1 MSPFK
6 IILVFVIGITVSR
19 VLLGNDACV
28 TFIGPS
34 NYIPRLELPA
44 GIPLHSADSCKD
56 CHQEIYDQW
65 RESMHSKSST
75 NPVFQACWTVRNNP
89 PFCSNCHFPML
100 EQKPK
105 ILRGFKETGP
115 LPFVAIKNREF
126 DTMLIKEGVTCVV
139 CHLRNKTLYG
149 PREIKQGE
157 APHPVKYDPSFQRS
171 EFCYTCHSW
180 GFPRARVK
188 QTCSTSDEYK
198 MSGKKETCQD
208 CHMSRK
214 EGFASLGRAKRVYG
228 MHDQKSSRNPE
239 ELRQALKV
247 ELKTERDTYKPGD
260 KLKAEIRVTNIGAG
274 HRVPTG

>member
-1 MSPFK
+1 MNTFK
-6 IILVFVIGITVSR
+6 IILVFVVGITASS
-19 VLLGNDACV
+19 VLWGNDACV

-34 NYIPRLELPA
+34 NYIPRLDLPQN
-44 GIPLHSADSCKD
+44 IPLHSADSCKD

-75 NPVFQACWTVRNNP
+75 SPVFQACWTVRNNP

-115 LPFVAIKNREF
+115 LPFVAIKNKEF

-149 PREIKQGE
+149 PREIKEGE
-157 APHPVKYDPSFQRS
+157 APHPVKYDPSFQKT

-188 QTCSTSDEYK
+188 QTC
-198 MSGKKETCQD
+198 QD
-208 CHMSRK
+208 CHMTRK
-214 EGFASLGRAKRVYG
+214 EGLASLGRPKRIYG
-228 MHDQKSSRNPE
+228 MHDQKSSRSPE